1 MKSAAN
7 KNSGQVD
14 ARTASV
20 SSNQPNEGRDDAAL
34 FAECDKDH
42 GAEADQA
49 RRIAEDQGES
59 PT

>member
-7 KNSGQVD
+7 QNSGQVE
-14 ARTASV
+14 ARTASA